1 MKMTCIVTIVLFPVT
16 SCGVVV
22 DVYSFL
28 ILLAIPFSLL
38 KSSVPYIVVILYLV
52 IS

>member
-1 MKMTCIVTIVLFPVT
+1 MKMTCIATTVLFPVT

-22 DVYSFL
+22 DIYSFL
-28 ILLAIPFSLL
+28 ILLAIPFSL

-52 IS
+52 VS